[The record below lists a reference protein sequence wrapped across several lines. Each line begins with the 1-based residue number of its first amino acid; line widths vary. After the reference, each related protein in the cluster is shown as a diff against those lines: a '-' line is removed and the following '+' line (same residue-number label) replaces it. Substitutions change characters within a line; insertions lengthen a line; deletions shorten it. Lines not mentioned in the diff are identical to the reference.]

1 MKGIIIT
8 GHGNFAT
15 GLASTLKLVVGEQEK
30 ISFID
35 FTEDLS
41 SGELNKKIENAI
53 LTLNNEDGIFIFAD
67 ILGGTPFNESA
78 ILAAK
83 YPNITVFGGTNMAM
97 IFEALDIREE
107 EREGDSILEEGRN
120 GIGVFTN
127 SLNLTEDSDE
137 DGI

>member
-15 GLASTLKLVVGEQEK
+15 GLASTLKLVIGEQEK
-30 ISFID
+30 TFFID
-35 FTEDLS
+35 FTEELS

-53 LTLNNEDGIFIFAD
+53 LELNNNEGILIFTD

-78 ILAAK
+78 MLATK
-83 YPNITVFGGTNMAM
+83 YSNITVFGGTNMAM
-97 IFEALDIREE
+97 LFEAFDIREKE
-107 EREGDSILEEGRN
+107 EYGSILEEGKN
-120 GIGVFTN
+120 GMGIFTN
-127 SLNLTEDSDE
+127 NLVDIKDSDE